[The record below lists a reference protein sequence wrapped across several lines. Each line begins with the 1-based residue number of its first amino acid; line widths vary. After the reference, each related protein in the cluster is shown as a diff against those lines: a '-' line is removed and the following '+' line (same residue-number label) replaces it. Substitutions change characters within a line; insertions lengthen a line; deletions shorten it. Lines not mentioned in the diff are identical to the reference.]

1 MMAEGEVT
9 VSSTAD
15 QLLNFVSNASKELKD
30 LLGKVDNEEGTGS
43 NTSLLPPGFNVHLSS
58 TPMSSPI
65 PSPTPSCMSSLS
77 DQEVPSMSPG
87 FLTKTTQRRL
97 CRKRSLDSAGET
109 PSFDFSAKYRRA
121 DSVGDYED
129 YYPSCSTVMRGER
142 SGVFPMGTEYKSSN
156 EVYRKSYSQNYHHT
170 HAMRTSHQQLYD
182 RPMQKLY
189 MQNYVT
195 SPFLSNQQNYVAQN
209 FDSHHG
215 TSDMNTN
222 VPTPDFEDLVSWMV
236 AEDFLDAETLRAL
249 LLRC

>member
-1 MMAEGEVT
+1 MMGEREIT

-15 QLLNFVSNASKELKD
+15 QLLNFVSNASKELQD
-30 LLGKVDNEEGTGS
+30 MLGKVDNEESTRS
-43 NTSLLPPGFNVHLSS
+43 NNLLTPGFNTHLSS

-65 PSPTPSCMSSLS
+65 PSPTPSCVSSLS

-87 FLTKTTQRRL
+87 FLTKATQRRL
-97 CRKRSLDSAGET
+97 CRKRSLDSAGEA

-129 YYPSCSTVMRGER
+129 YYPSCTTVMRGEC
-142 SGVFPMGTEYKSSN
+142 SGVFPMGTEYKSN
-156 EVYRKSYSQNYHHT
+156 HEVYRKSYSQNYHNT
-170 HAMRTSHQQLYD
+170 HVMRTSHQQLYD

-189 MQNYVT
+189 MQNYAS
-195 SPFLSNQQNYVAQN
+195 SPFHSNQQNHATQN
-209 FDSHHG
+209 FDYHHG